1 MTQKK
6 RPGIAGRAPR
16 PSVVAGSTVARTA
29 KKTVKKL
36 KANPPKEYNF
46 PSEFAPELLIAG
58 LLLTAVIVLLFV

>member
-16 PSVVAGSTVARTA
+16 PSVRAGSTVQKPA
-29 KKTVKKL
+29 KKTVKNP
-36 KANPPKEYNF
+36 KANPPKEYQF

-58 LLLTAVIVLLFV
+58 LLLTAILFLLFA